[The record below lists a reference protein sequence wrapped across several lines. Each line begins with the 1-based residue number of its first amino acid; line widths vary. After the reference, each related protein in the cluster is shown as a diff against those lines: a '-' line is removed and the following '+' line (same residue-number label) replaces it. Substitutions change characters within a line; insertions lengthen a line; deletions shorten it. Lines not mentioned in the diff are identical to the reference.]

1 MVSVLKV
8 GSASSGNPLKQKV
21 MKVLLINGSP
31 RKKGNTF
38 LTLSEVATALERN
51 GIETEIF
58 SIGNRPIQGCIACG
72 KCQEA
77 RVCVFKDEVYLN
89 LREKLKKAD
98 GVVIGSPTYFAG
110 PAGALCALLDRL
122 FYSCYDLV
130 QFKPAAAV
138 VTCRR
143 CGSSATLDRLQKYF
157 SICNMPVVS
166 SQYWNGVHGRTPGE
180 VLQDAEGMQTMRVLG
195 DNMSWILKSLHGK
208 ESSIERAPG
217 VYPFC
222 PIIIHYQYIITGV
235 NLLLFYN
242 YF

>member
-1 MVSVLKV
+1 
-8 GSASSGNPLKQKV
+8 

-31 RKKGNTF
+31 KRKGNTF
-38 LTLSEVATALERN
+38 LALSEVATTLECN
-51 GIETEIF
+51 GIEAEII
-58 SIGNRPIQGCIACG
+58 SIGNRPVQGCIACE

-77 RVCVFKDEVYLN
+77 KVCIFKDEVYLN
-89 LREKLKKAD
+89 LRRKLKEAD
-98 GVVIGSPTYFAG
+98 GLVIGSPTYFAG
-110 PAGALCALLDRL
+110 PAGSLCTLLDRL

-195 DNMSWILKSLHGK
+195 DNIAWMLKSLDGK
-208 ESSIERAPG
+208 EHP
-217 VYPFC
+217 
-222 PIIIHYQYIITGV
+222 
-235 NLLLFYN
+235 LLKEPREFTH
-242 YF
+242 FVR

>member
-1 MVSVLKV
+1 M
-8 GSASSGNPLKQKV
+8 
-21 MKVLLINGSP
+21 
-31 RKKGNTF
+31 
-38 LTLSEVATALERN
+38 ATSLERN

-77 RVCVFKDEVYLN
+77 RVCVFKDEVYLT
-89 LREKLKKAD
+89 LREKLKEAD

-110 PAGALCALLDRL
+110 PAGSLCALLDRL

-195 DNMSWILKSLHGK
+195 DNMAWILKSLDGK
-208 ESSIERAPG
+208 EHPPLKEPREFTHF
-217 VYPFC
+217 VR
-222 PIIIHYQYIITGV
+222 
-235 NLLLFYN
+235 
-242 YF
+242 